1 MKPKI
6 NPENFAKILFDISEK
21 NNVANE
27 VKNALLNM
35 NNMVAKNGQFRV
47 FIQSKKI
54 NGQTKTEIL
63 NKILAGSSHPLANEI
78 VSYLS
83 GSGAIS
89 DLRNITFSFESLFKK
104 KRNILDVEGV
114 VAHQIPDQQ
123 IQSLK
128 ASLDEILGKKTTLS
142 IKVDTRLIGGIRLRI
157 ENTFLDASIQNQLQT
172 LHNELLQI

>member
-6 NPENFAKILFDISEK
+6 NPENFSKILFDISEE

-27 VKNALLNM
+27 VKNALLNI
-35 NNMVAKNGQFRV
+35 NNMVARNGQFRV

-54 NGQTKTEIL
+54 NGQTKAEIL

-78 VSYLS
+78 VSFLS

-89 DLRNITFSFESLFKK
+89 DLRNIIFSFESMFKK
-104 KRNILDVEGV
+104 KRNILEVEGV

-123 IQSLK
+123 LQSLK
-128 ASLDEILGKKTTLS
+128 ASLDEIFGKKTTLS